1 VAGKAGGAR
10 RPSRGG
16 APLTTL
22 LLTQFPVWAG
32 VVLVLYWIAA
42 LIFLVDQDREPT
54 STLAWL
60 FVLVFLPFIGIL
72 FYYFFG
78 RDWHER
84 TPSSKWASQCVI
96 DMKRGMAPIY
106 ARNLTARTRFQDI
119 YAGSW
124 VEDISAAI
132 AADDFGHP
140 LPASSV
146 EIYGRTADFFSRLR
160 RDLAA
165 ARSFIHLQYFIWEMD
180 ELTAEITGILLER
193 VAAGVEVRILYDN
206 LGSRRYGKDEL
217 RRLAQAGA
225 HVTADVVERAH
236 LNYRDHRKV
245 AVIDGEIGYTGGSN
259 MGQEY
264 IDGGKRFSVWRDTN
278 VRITGQAVAGLQKLF
293 ASRWYVDHKGEDL
306 LVERYLPGPDGA
318 AAADGHLTQLVA
330 HTHEGRWQASRRA
343 HMIAIAK
350 AEKSAYIQ
358 SPYFIPDAGMYD
370 AMINAGLSGVDIRF
384 MMAGV
389 PDRRVPFW
397 AAQTYFGRLLS
408 AGVRV
413 YLYEAGFSHAK
424 TITVDSTVGAVGTM
438 NMDIRSMHLHKELM
452 LWLFDQG
459 LTRQLEA
466 LFMDDVTRCHE
477 VTLDDVRAVSRRE
490 RFRNQGCRLLS
501 NLL

>member
-1 VAGKAGGAR
+1 M
-10 RPSRGG
+10 
-16 APLTTL
+16 TTL
-22 LLTQFPVWAG
+22 LLTQIPVWAG
-32 VVLVLYWIAA
+32 VILVLYWICC
-42 LIFLVDQDREPT
+42 LVFLVDQDREPT

-60 FVLVFLPFIGIL
+60 FVLLFLPFIGIL

-84 TPSSKWASQCVI
+84 TPSSKWAPQCGIV
-96 DMKRGMAPIY
+96 MKEGMRPIY
-106 ARNLTARTRFQDI
+106 ARNLDARTRFQDT

-132 AADDFGHP
+132 AADDLSHP

-146 EIYGRTADFFSRLR
+146 EIYGRTADFFGRLR

-165 ARSFIHLQYFIWEMD
+165 ARSFIHLQYFIWERD

-217 RRLAQAGA
+217 QRLARAGA
-225 HVTADVVERAH
+225 RVTADVVERSH

-264 IDGGKRFSVWRDTN
+264 IDGGTRFSVWRDTN
-278 VRITGQAVAGLQKLF
+278 VRISGQAVAELQKLF

-306 LVERYLPGPDGA
+306 LIDRYLPGPDGA
-318 AAADGHLTQLVA
+318 AAAGGHLTQLVA

-350 AEKSAYIQ
+350 AEKTAYIQ

-389 PDRRVPFW
+389 PDRARPVLGGPDLLRP
-397 AAQTYFGRLLS
+397 AALRRRAGLPLRGRLHPRQDDHGRFHSGRGRHDEHGHPQHAPPQGAHALALRLWPHAPAGGALHGRRHALS
-408 AGVRV
+408 RSDPRRRPRGVAART
-413 YLYEAGFSHAK
+413 LSQPGLPA
-424 TITVDSTVGAVGTM
+424 AVEPALRGT
-438 NMDIRSMHLHKELM
+438 
-452 LWLFDQG
+452 
-459 LTRQLEA
+459 
-466 LFMDDVTRCHE
+466 
-477 VTLDDVRAVSRRE
+477 AVA
-490 RFRNQGCRLLS
+490 
-501 NLL
+501 